1 MMVAMHAYGLLN
13 IVHTRD
19 HATHVIMPHT
29 SWLGRGV
36 IFIAI
41 IQTLP
46 LNYFMVVNWMCC
58 LCFKHACKW
67 KK

>member
-46 LNYFMVVNWMCC
+46 LNYFMVVD
-58 LCFKHACKW
+58 
-67 KK
+67 